1 MIQIA
6 KLIHADKH
14 LFYELISEH
23 ISEFLYREKRD
34 HNHFSLLAIYSIEP
48 NTSTLSLLQKKLRL
62 TDKPIVLNDH
72 LVTIAFNNATE
83 HSYVKAA
90 ENISSF
96 LKELDYQNNFFLSSV
111 HSTEFPD
118 NTLEMTNTLF
128 DRLEY
133 AIEHKLFD
141 TVIYEDYII

>member
-14 LFYELISEH
+14 LFYETISENL
-23 ISEFLYREKRD
+23 SEFLYREKRD
-34 HNHFSLLAIYSIEP
+34 NNHFSLLAIYSIDA
-48 NTSTLSLLQKKLRL
+48 NKFTLPLLQKKLRL
-62 TDKPIVLNDH
+62 TDKPIVLNNH
-72 LVTIAFNNATE
+72 LVVIAFNNTTE

-96 LKELDYQNNFFLSSV
+96 IKEFNYQNNFFLSSV

-133 AIEHKLFD
+133 SIKNKLYD
-141 TVIYEDYII
+141 TIIYEDYII